1 MKRSYICLITKEG
14 DIYKGVFPDLN
25 FTTLWGKTFKEVIY
39 KTKEAG
45 ELYCG
50 NLKELPLKTSIEDLC
65 EKYNHRNL
73 AVGIVLNLN
82 NLDFEESQKEA
93 FECLNDLDKFN
104 KLQDA

>member
-1 MKRSYICLITKEG
+1 MKKSYICLIEKKG
-14 DIYKGVFPDLN
+14 NNYIGVFPDLN
-25 FTTLWGKTFKEVIY
+25 YTKSCGETFKEAIY
-39 KTKEAG
+39 RLKEAG
-45 ELYCG
+45 EVYCE
-50 NLKELPLKTSIEDLC
+50 NLDELPLKTSIEDLC